1 MAINFF
7 GFQFGKNKEEKP
19 LSFAPPVSDDGA
31 SFIEAGGL
39 QGYYIDLDG
48 TLRSDI
54 DLIKKYREMS
64 LHAEVD
70 MAISGI
76 INDFLTEDAKGTFVK
91 LNTDRVNLPYPIR
104 KLIHEEFNQILKLL
118 DFNRKGYEIVRRW
131 YIDGKLY
138 YHQILHDDTKMGIRE
153 LRQIDPLKIKKIK
166 EVTKKTKL
174 NNVDMITDYEEYYI
188 YTPYEKVSTYTLSP
202 ESTQGLKITGDAIN
216 YCHSGLFDSVSRRI
230 VSHLHK
236 SIKPLNQLRMV
247 EDATV
252 IYRWS
257 RAPERRVFYIDV
269 GSLPKVKAEQY
280 LRDQMNRYRNKI
292 VYDAGTGEL
301 RDDKKHMSMLEDF
314 WLPRREGGKGT
325 EISTLPGGQN
335 LGEMADV
342 EYFQKKL
349 YMALN
354 IPISR
359 MQADNGFNMGRSSE
373 ITRDELKFAKFIDRM
388 RVKFSELFITFIRT
402 QLLAKGIMNDN
413 DWKDIEQDIRVE
425 FSTDSYFAE
434 SKQTE
439 LLKERMGVLREVSD
453 YSGKF
458 YSDKWI
464 RKNILRQTD
473 DEIEDIDREI
483 EEEKAIQTA
492 EIEAQA
498 VQQEVETATKAAEV
512 PPEQAGKETQS
523 PPTEQTPQNNQQ
535 VGEQPVTRNIY
546 DVSDLL

>member
-1 MAINFF
+1 MALNFF
-7 GFQFGKNKEEKP
+7 GFQFGKNKEDKP
-19 LSFAPPVSDDGA
+19 LSFAPPALDDG
-31 SFIEAGGL
+31 SSYIEAGGL
-39 QGYYIDLDG
+39 QGYFVDLDG
-48 TLRSDI
+48 SMRSDS
-54 DLIKKYREMS
+54 DLIRKYREMS

-70 MAISGI
+70 MAIDGVV
-76 INDFLTEDAKGTFVK
+76 NDFITKNANGLFIK
-91 LNTDRVNLPYPIR
+91 LNTDKVNLPYPIR
-104 KLIHEEFNQILKLL
+104 KLMIDEFNTIIHLL
-118 DFNRKGYEIVRRW
+118 DFNRKGYEIARRW
-131 YIDGKLY
+131 YIDGRLY
-138 YHQILHDDTKMGIRE
+138 YHQILNDDPKQGLRE
-153 LRQIDPLKIKKIK
+153 LRQVDPLKIKKII
-166 EVTKKTKL
+166 EVTKKTRL
-174 NNVDMITDYEEYYI
+174 NNVDMITDFEEYYV
-188 YTPYEKVSTYTLSP
+188 YTPQEKTNSYTNSYET
-202 ESTQGLKITGDAIN
+202 TQGLRIAADAIN
-216 YCHSGLFDSVSRRI
+216 YVHSGLYDSVSRRI
-230 VSHLHK
+230 VSYLHK
-236 SIKPLNQLRMV
+236 AIKPLNQLRMI

-252 IYRWS
+252 IYRVS

-292 VYDAGTGEL
+292 VYDANTGDL

-325 EISTLPGGQN
+325 EITTLPGGQN

-354 IPISR
+354 IPITR

-388 RVKFSELFITFIRT
+388 RVKFSELFTNFLRT
-402 QLLAKGIMNDN
+402 QLLAKGIMDHD
-413 DWKDIEQDIRVE
+413 DWKSIEQDLVIE

-439 LLKERMGVLREVSD
+439 LLKERMGLLREVAD

-458 YSDKWI
+458 FSDIWI

-473 DEIEDIDREI
+473 EEIEQIDHEI
-483 EEEKAIQTA
+483 EQEKAIQTS
-492 EIEAQA
+492 EIEAQSA
-498 VQQEVETATKAAEV
+498 QAQAQQEGAAVEAA
-512 PPEQAGKETQS
+512 PQQS
-523 PPTEQTPQNNQQ
+523 AEEPTSDNNSLPVKKSSSQ
-535 VGEQPVTRNIY
+535 EQPITRDVY

>member
-7 GFQFGKNKEEKP
+7 GFQFGKEKEQRP
-19 LSFAPPVSDDGA
+19 LSFAPPALDDG
-31 SFIEAGGL
+31 SSYIEAGGL
-39 QGYYIDLDG
+39 QGYFVDLDG
-48 TLRSDI
+48 SMRSDS
-54 DLIKKYREMS
+54 DLIRKYREMG

-70 MAISGI
+70 MAIDGI
-76 INDFLTEDAKGTFVK
+76 MNDFLTKDANGTFVK
-91 LNTDRVNLPYPIR
+91 LNTDKVNIPYPIR
-104 KLIHEEFNQILKLL
+104 KLMIEEFDKILHML
-118 DFNRKGYEIVRRW
+118 DFNRKGFEIARRW
-131 YIDGKLY
+131 YIDGRLY
-138 YHQILHDDTKMGIRE
+138 YHQILHDDTKEGLRE
-153 LRQIDPLKIKKIK
+153 LRQVDPLKIKKIK
-166 EVTKKTKL
+166 EVTEKTKL
-174 NNVDMITDYEEYYI
+174 NNVDMITDFEEYYV
-188 YTPYEKVSTYTLSP
+188 YTPYEKTNSYTNSY
-202 ESTQGLKITGDAIN
+202 ETTQGIRVAADSIN
-216 YCHSGLFDSVSRRI
+216 YVHSGLYDSVSRRI
-230 VSHLHK
+230 VSNLHK
-236 SIKPLNQLRMV
+236 AIKPLNQLRMI

-252 IYRWS
+252 IYRVS

-292 VYDAGTGEL
+292 VYDANTGDL

-354 IPISR
+354 IPITR

-388 RVKFSELFITFIRT
+388 RVKFSELFTNFLRT
-402 QLLAKGIMNDN
+402 QLLAKGIMDDV
-413 DWKDIEQDIRVE
+413 DWKSIEQDLVVE

-439 LLKERMGVLREVSD
+439 LIKERMGVLREVAD

-458 YSDKWI
+458 FSDRWI

-473 DEIEDIDREI
+473 DEIEQIDHEI

-498 VQQEVETATKAAEV
+498 AQSAAEQS
-512 PPEQAGKETQS
+512 EAIEAGQQQSGGDVAPSQDAGSSKEIKDT
-523 PPTEQTPQNNQQ
+523 
-535 VGEQPVTRNIY
+535 EQPVSRNIY

>member
-7 GFQFGKNKEEKP
+7 GFQFGKKEEEKP
-19 LSFAPPVSDDGA
+19 LSFAPPALDDGA
-31 SFIEAGGL
+31 SYIEAGGL
-39 QGYYIDLDG
+39 QGYFVDLDG
-48 TLRSDI
+48 AIRSDS

-70 MAISGI
+70 MAITGI
-76 INDFLTEDAKGTFVK
+76 LNDFITEDAKGIFVK
-91 LNTDRVNLPYPIR
+91 LNADKLKLPYPIR
-104 KLIHEEFNQILKLL
+104 KIISEEFENILKLL
-118 DFNRKGYEIVRRW
+118 DFNRKGFEIARRW
-131 YIDGKLY
+131 YIDGRLF
-138 YHQILHDDTKMGIRE
+138 YHQILHDDPQMGLRE
-153 LRQIDPLKIKKIK
+153 LRQIDPLKIKKVK
-166 EVTKKTKL
+166 KVTKKTRL
-174 NNVDMITDYEEYYI
+174 NNVDMITDYDEYYV
-188 YTPYEKVSTYTLSP
+188 YTPVEKTNSYTNSYET
-202 ESTQGLKITGDAIN
+202 TQGIRIAPDAIN
-216 YCHSGLFDSVSRRI
+216 YVHSGLYDSVSRRI

-236 SIKPLNQLRMV
+236 AIKPLNQLRMI

-252 IYRWS
+252 IYRVS

-292 VYDAGTGEL
+292 VYDANSGEL

-354 IPISR
+354 IPITR

-373 ITRDELKFAKFIDRM
+373 ITRDELKFAKFVDRM
-388 RVKFSELFITFIRT
+388 RVKFAELFTNFLRT
-402 QLLAKGIMNDN
+402 QLLAKGIMNDA
-413 DWKDIEQDIRVE
+413 DWKEIEQDLKVD

-434 SKQTE
+434 SKQAE
-439 LLKERMGVLREVSD
+439 LIKERMSALREVAD

-458 YSDKWI
+458 FSDKWI
-464 RKNILRQTD
+464 RKNVLRQTD
-473 DEIEDIDREI
+473 DEIEEIDRQI

-498 VQQEVETATKAAEV
+498 TQQRAEQQAEAEAAAAQGV
-512 PPEQAGKETQS
+512 PEDAPEGGEAQPQS
-523 PPTEQTPQNNQQ
+523 QQ
-535 VGEQPVTRNIY
+535 KVAEQPESKSIY

>member
-1 MAINFF
+1 MAFNFF
-7 GFQFGKNKEEKP
+7 GFEFRKQKQDKP
-19 LSFAPPVSDDGA
+19 LSFAAPLTDDGA
-31 SFIEAGGL
+31 AYIEAGGL
-39 QGYYIDLDG
+39 QGYYVDLDG
-48 TLRSDI
+48 YLRSDS

-64 LHAEVD
+64 LHADVD
-70 MAISGI
+70 MAITGVM
-76 INDFLTEDAKGTFVK
+76 NDFLTPDANGVLVK
-91 LNTDRVNLPYPIR
+91 LNTDKLNLPYPIR
-104 KLIHEEFNQILKLL
+104 KMMIEEFQSILHLL
-118 DFNRKGYEIVRRW
+118 DFNRKGFEIIRRW
-131 YIDGKLY
+131 YIDGRLY
-138 YHQILHDDTKMGIRE
+138 YHQILHDEPEMGLRE
-153 LRQIDPLKIKKIK
+153 LRQVDPLKIKKVK
-166 EVTKKTKL
+166 EVTEKTRL
-174 NNVDMITDYEEYYI
+174 NNVDMVTNYQEYYV
-188 YTPYEKVSTYTLSP
+188 YTPVERTNSYTNSYET
-202 ESTQGLKITGDAIN
+202 TQGIRIAPDAIN
-216 YCHSGLFDSVSRRI
+216 YVHSGLYDSVSRRI

-236 SIKPLNQLRMV
+236 AIKPLNQLRMI

-252 IYRWS
+252 IYRVS

-292 VYDAGTGEL
+292 VYDAGTGEM

-354 IPISR
+354 IPITR
-359 MQADNGFNMGRSSE
+359 MQADNGFNMGRASE

-388 RVKFSELFITFIRT
+388 RIKFSELFTNFLKT
-402 QLLAKGIMNDN
+402 QLLAKGIMNEE
-413 DWKDIEQDIRVE
+413 DWKQIEQDLKVE
-425 FSTDSYFAE
+425 FSTDTYFAE

-439 LLKERMGVLREVSD
+439 LIKERMAVLREVAD

-458 YSDKWI
+458 FSDKWI

-473 DEIEDIDREI
+473 DEIEEIDRQI

-492 EIEAQA
+492 EIEAQS
-498 VQQEVETATKAAEV
+498 QQQQAEAAAQ
-512 PPEQAGKETQS
+512 QAAQAEAGGGAEG
-523 PPTEQTPQNNQQ
+523 EAPQEGGEGSQQQ
-535 VGEQPVTRNIY
+535 VSEQPETRDIY

>member
-1 MAINFF
+1 MAFNLF
-7 GFQFGKNKEEKP
+7 GFQFGKNSEEKP
-19 LSFAPPVSDDGA
+19 LSFAPPPLDDGA
-31 SFIEAGGL
+31 SFVEAGGL

-48 TLRSDI
+48 TLRSDS
-54 DLIKKYREMS
+54 DLMRKYREMS

-70 MAISGI
+70 MAINSVV
-76 INDFLTEDAKGTFVK
+76 NDFLTVDAKGIFVK
-91 LNTDRVNLPYPIR
+91 LNTDKINLPYPIR
-104 KLIHEEFNQILKLL
+104 KIIIEEFENVLRLL
-118 DFNRKGYEIVRRW
+118 DFNRKGHEIIRRW
-131 YIDGKLY
+131 YVDGKLY
-138 YHQILHDDTKMGIRE
+138 YHQILHDDPKMGIRE

-166 EVTKKTKL
+166 EVVKKTRL
-174 NNVDMITDYEEYYI
+174 NNVDMINDYVEYYV
-188 YTPYEKVSTYTLSP
+188 YTPYEKTNTYTNSY
-202 ESTQGLKITGDAIN
+202 ETVQGLRIAADAIN
-216 YCHSGLFDSVSRRI
+216 YCHSGLYDSVSRRV

-236 SIKPLNQLRMV
+236 AIKPLNQLRMV

-292 VYDAGTGEL
+292 VYDAGTGEV

-349 YMALN
+349 YMSLN
-354 IPISR
+354 IPITR
-359 MQADNGFNMGRSSE
+359 MQADNGFNMGRASE

-388 RVKFSELFITFIRT
+388 RVKFAELFLNSVKT
-402 QLLAKGIMNDN
+402 QLLAKQVMNES
-413 DWKDIEQDIRVE
+413 DWKDIEQDLKVE

-434 SKQTE
+434 SKQSE
-439 LLKERMGVLREVSD
+439 LLKDRIGILREVAD
-453 YSGKF
+453 YSGKYF
-458 YSDKWI
+458 SDKWI

-473 DEIEDIDREI
+473 DEIEEIDREI

-492 EIEAQA
+492 EIEAQSA
-498 VQQEVETATKAAEV
+498 QQ
-512 PPEQAGKETQS
+512 QAETQMEAQAQAEAGGGEVAPSAENASATS
-523 PPTEQTPQNNQQ
+523 PQQ
-535 VGEQPVTRNIY
+535 VEEQPISKNIY

>member
-1 MAINFF
+1 M
-7 GFQFGKNKEEKP
+7 
-19 LSFAPPVSDDGA
+19 
-31 SFIEAGGL
+31 
-39 QGYYIDLDG
+39 
-48 TLRSDI
+48 RSDS
-54 DLIKKYREMS
+54 DLIRKYREMG

-70 MAISGI
+70 MAIDGI
-76 INDFLTEDAKGTFVK
+76 MNDFLTKDANGTFVK
-91 LNTDRVNLPYPIR
+91 LNTDKVNIPYPIR
-104 KLIHEEFNQILKLL
+104 KLMIEEFNKILHML
-118 DFNRKGYEIVRRW
+118 DFNRKGFEIARRW
-131 YIDGKLY
+131 YIDGRLY
-138 YHQILHDDTKMGIRE
+138 YHQILHDDTKEGLRE
-153 LRQIDPLKIKKIK
+153 LRQVDPLKIKKIK
-166 EVTKKTKL
+166 EVTEKTKL
-174 NNVDMITDYEEYYI
+174 NNVDMITDFEEYYV
-188 YTPYEKVSTYTLSP
+188 YTPYEKTNSYTNSY
-202 ESTQGLKITGDAIN
+202 ETTQGIRVAADSIN
-216 YCHSGLFDSVSRRI
+216 YVHSGLYDSVSRRI
-230 VSHLHK
+230 VSNLHK
-236 SIKPLNQLRMV
+236 AIKPLNQLRMI

-252 IYRWS
+252 IYRVS

-292 VYDAGTGEL
+292 VYDAGTGEM

-354 IPISR
+354 IPITR

-388 RVKFSELFITFIRT
+388 RVKFSELFTNFLRT
-402 QLLAKGIMNDN
+402 QLLAKGIMDDV
-413 DWKDIEQDIRVE
+413 DWKSIEQDLVVE

-439 LLKERMGVLREVSD
+439 LIKERMGVLREVAD

-458 YSDKWI
+458 FSDRWI

-473 DEIEDIDREI
+473 DEIEQIDHEI

-498 VQQEVETATKAAEV
+498 AQSAAEQS
-512 PPEQAGKETQS
+512 ETIEAGQQQSGGDVAPSQDAGSSKEIKDT
-523 PPTEQTPQNNQQ
+523 
-535 VGEQPVTRNIY
+535 EQPVSRNIY

>member
-1 MAINFF
+1 MALNFF
-7 GFQFGKNKEEKP
+7 GFQFGKNKEDKP
-19 LSFAPPVSDDGA
+19 LSFAPPALDDG
-31 SFIEAGGL
+31 SSYIEAGGL
-39 QGYYIDLDG
+39 QGYFVDLDG
-48 TLRSDI
+48 SMRSDS
-54 DLIKKYREMS
+54 DLIRKYREMS

-70 MAISGI
+70 MAITGI
-76 INDFLTEDAKGTFVK
+76 MNDFLTKDANGVFVK
-91 LNTDRVNLPYPIR
+91 LNTDKVNIPYPIR
-104 KLIHEEFNQILKLL
+104 KLMIEEFNKILHLL
-118 DFNRKGYEIVRRW
+118 DFNRKGFEIARRW
-131 YIDGKLY
+131 YIDGRLY
-138 YHQILHDDTKMGIRE
+138 YHQILHDDAKEGIRE
-153 LRQIDPLKIKKIK
+153 LRQIDPLKIKKVK
-166 EVTKKTKL
+166 EVTEKTKL
-174 NNVDMITDYEEYYI
+174 NNVDMITDFIEYYV
-188 YTPYEKVSTYTLSP
+188 YTPYEKTNSYTNSY
-202 ESTQGLKITGDAIN
+202 EATQGLRIAPDAIN
-216 YCHSGLFDSVSRRI
+216 YVHSGLYDSVSRRI
-230 VSHLHK
+230 VSHIHK
-236 SIKPLNQLRMV
+236 AIKPLNQLRMI

-252 IYRWS
+252 IYRVS

-292 VYDAGTGEL
+292 VYDADSGEL

-325 EISTLPGGQN
+325 EISTLPAGQN

-354 IPISR
+354 IPITR

-373 ITRDELKFAKFIDRM
+373 ITRDELKFAKFIDTM
-388 RVKFSELFITFIRT
+388 RVQFSLLLTNFLKT
-402 QLLAKGIMNDN
+402 QLLAKGVMDET
-413 DWKDIEQDIRVE
+413 DWKGIEQDLNVE

-439 LLKERMGVLREVSD
+439 LIKERMSVLREVAN

-458 YSDKWI
+458 FSDKWI

-473 DEIEDIDREI
+473 DEIEQIDHQI

-498 VQQEVETATKAAEV
+498 
-512 PPEQAGKETQS
+512 TQS
-523 PPTEQTPQNNQQ
+523 QAEQMAAGGVEGQQ
-535 VGEQPVTRNIY
+535 TAGGETSDNSSQPVKSSRGGEEQPVSKSIY

>member
-1 MAINFF
+1 MAFNFF
-7 GFQFGKNKEEKP
+7 GFEFGKSKQEKP
-19 LSFAPPVSDDGA
+19 LSFAPPPLDDGA
-31 SFIEAGGL
+31 SFVEAGGL

-48 TLRSDI
+48 TLRSDS
-54 DLIKKYREMS
+54 DLIRKYREMS

-70 MAISGI
+70 MAISSI
-76 INDFLTEDAKGTFVK
+76 INDFITEDAKGIFVK

-104 KLIHEEFNQILKLL
+104 KIIIEEFNEVLKLL
-118 DFNRKGYEIVRRW
+118 DFNRKGFEIARRW

-138 YHQILHDDTKMGIRE
+138 YHQILHDDPKMGLRE

-166 EVTKKTKL
+166 EVTDKTRL
-174 NNVDMITDYEEYYI
+174 NNVDMITDYIEYYV
-188 YTPYEKVSTYTLSP
+188 YTPYEKTNSYITSN
-202 ESTQGLKITGDAIN
+202 ESIQGLRISADAIN
-216 YCHSGLFDSVSRRI
+216 YVHSGLYDSVSRRI

-236 SIKPLNQLRMV
+236 AIKPLNQLRMI

-252 IYRWS
+252 IYRVS

-292 VYDAGTGEL
+292 VYDAGTGEI

-325 EISTLPGGQN
+325 EISTLPAGQN

-349 YMALN
+349 YMSLN
-354 IPISR
+354 IPITR

-388 RVKFSELFITFIRT
+388 RVKFAELFTNFLRT
-402 QLLAKGIMNDN
+402 QLLAKGIMNDV
-413 DWKDIEQDIRVE
+413 DWKDIEQNLKVE
-425 FSTDSYFAE
+425 FSTDSYFQE

-439 LLKERMGVLREVSD
+439 LIKERLGVLREVAD

-458 YSDKWI
+458 FSDKWI

-473 DEIEDIDREI
+473 DEIEEIDREI

-498 VQQEVETATKAAEV
+498 AQQQTEAAAEAEQQAQSGGTAEQPPQQETAPAKQEV
-512 PPEQAGKETQS
+512 Q
-523 PPTEQTPQNNQQ
+523 
-535 VGEQPVTRNIY
+535 EQPITKNIY

>member
-1 MAINFF
+1 MAFNFF
-7 GFQFGKNKEEKP
+7 GFQFGKEKEDKP
-19 LSFAPPVSDDGA
+19 LSFAAPLSDDGA
-31 SFIEAGGL
+31 AYIEAGGL
-39 QGYYIDLDG
+39 QGYYVDLDG
-48 TLRSDI
+48 YLRSDS

-64 LHAEVD
+64 LHADVD
-70 MAISGI
+70 MAITGVM
-76 INDFLTEDAKGTFVK
+76 NDFLTQDANGILVK
-91 LNTDRVNLPYPIR
+91 LNTDKLNLPYPIR
-104 KLIHEEFNQILKLL
+104 KLMIEEFNNILHLL
-118 DFNRKGYEIVRRW
+118 DFNRKGFEIIRRW
-131 YIDGKLY
+131 YIDGRLY
-138 YHQILHDDTKMGIRE
+138 YHQILHDEPSMGIRE
-153 LRQIDPLKIKKIK
+153 IRQVDPLKIKKVK

-174 NNVDMITDYEEYYI
+174 NNVDMITDYEEYYV
-188 YTPYEKVSTYTLSP
+188 YTPQEKTNSYTNSYEA
-202 ESTQGLKITGDAIN
+202 TQGLRISPDAIN
-216 YCHSGLFDSVSRRI
+216 YVHSGLYDSVSRRI

-236 SIKPLNQLRMV
+236 AIKPLNQLRMI

-252 IYRWS
+252 IYRVS

-292 VYDAGTGEL
+292 VYDAGTGEM

-349 YMALN
+349 YMSLN
-354 IPISR
+354 IPITR

-388 RVKFSELFITFIRT
+388 RMKFSELFTNFLRT
-402 QLLAKGIMNDN
+402 QLLAKGVMNDS
-413 DWKDIEQDIRVE
+413 DWKGIEQDLKIE
-425 FSTDSYFAE
+425 FSTDTYFAE

-439 LLKERMGVLREVSD
+439 LIKERMGVLREVAD

-458 YSDKWI
+458 FSDKWI

-473 DEIEDIDREI
+473 DEIEEIDRQI

-492 EIEAQA
+492 EIEAQST
-498 VQQEVETATKAAEV
+498 QQEVEQAAQQATMGAEGGEGGV
-512 PPEQAGKETQS
+512 PPQEESS
-523 PPTEQTPQNNQQ
+523 PKSQQ
-535 VGEQPVTRNIY
+535 QESQQPVTRNIY